1 MKNQLRC
8 LPLLIAAMFVVLT
21 VAMPAS
27 AQRPDEPLPPPDFSN
42 VRYGAHERNVLDLWK
57 APGNGAAPLVVFI
70 HGGGFVGGDKSR
82 LSATALK
89 KALAGGAHVMS
100 INYRYLKHA
109 PIQDILRDCA
119 RAIQFIRLHAKEYGV
134 DPRRIACFGSSA
146 GAGASLW
153 LATHDDLADPSSPD
167 PVLRQSSRIRA
178 AACLNGQATY
188 DLTRWEP
195 MFGAIRADWKR
206 SEAEPREFYHF
217 GSDAD
222 FETEAGRKI
231 LKDCDM
237 LSLLSKDDPPIWMF
251 CSYPPGIPKDRG
263 HLLHHPR
270 HMELVRQ
277 HGEDAGV
284 RVETW
289 TGADVKAPAVA
300 AVEFLLKHL
309 KKEPGG
315 K

>member
-1 MKNQLRC
+1 MKTRLPC
-8 LPLLIAAMFVVLT
+8 LPLLIAAMFVVCAA
-21 VAMPAS
+21 AMPAS

-42 VRYGAHERNVLDLWK
+42 VRYGAYERNVLDLWK
-57 APGNGAAPLVVFI
+57 APGNGPSPLVVFI
-70 HGGGFVGGDKSR
+70 HGGGFVGGDKSH
-82 LSATALK
+82 LSAAALK

-100 INYRYLKHA
+100 INYRYLSHA

-217 GSDAD
+217 ASDAD

-277 HGEDAGV
+277 HGEYAGV

-289 TGADVKAPAVA
+289 TGADVREPAVA
-300 AVEFLLKHL
+300 AVEFLLKHM
-309 KKEPGG
+309 KKDPGG

>member
-1 MKNQLRC
+1 MKTPPRC
-8 LPLLIAAMFVVLT
+8 VPLLVAAIFLVFAA
-21 VAMPAS
+21 AMPAP
-27 AQRPDEPLPPPDFSN
+27 AQRPDEPLPTPDFSN
-42 VRYGAHERNVLDLWK
+42 VRYNTHERNVLDLWK
-57 APGNGAAPLVVFI
+57 APVHRPAPLLVFI

-82 LSATALK
+82 LNAAALK
-89 KALAGGAHVMS
+89 KAIAGGAHVMS
-100 INYRYLKHA
+100 INYRYLRHA

-134 DPRRIACFGSSA
+134 DPDRIACFGSSA

-206 SEAEPREFYHF
+206 SESEPRDFYHF
-217 GSDAD
+217 ASDAD
-222 FETEAGRKI
+222 FDTEAGRKI

-237 LSLLSKDDPPIWMF
+237 LGLLSKDDPPIWMF
-251 CSYPPGIPKDRG
+251 CSYPPGIPKDRQVICCIT
-263 HLLHHPR
+263 L
-270 HMELVRQ
+270 
-277 HGEDAGV
+277 A
-284 RVETW
+284 TW
-289 TGADVKAPAVA
+289 NWCAS
-300 AVEFLLKHL
+300 
-309 KKEPGG
+309 KERTSAFGWKPGPERMS
-315 K
+315 KSRPSRPWSFC